1 MEAMTGGDLFERLV
15 EKKVYSEH
23 ETKIVIKKIV
33 KAVKYLHDNG
43 LVHRDLKPENM
54 LLSSLYNNVDIKIS
68 DFGFSKKVED
78 GRLLTTPCGSPG
90 YVAPEIANEQAYT
103 TGVDMWSIGVTLYT
117 MLAGYPPFYSED
129 SDILLEMVS
138 EGNFEFPKEY
148 WKNIS
153 NDATDLIKKLLEKN
167 ISKRF
172 TAQQV
177 LEHPWLKDKV
187 KDKSTKNNSGVVKN
201 QKSIKT
207 SSDTWDFMQM
217 RDALNKS
224 IAMKRDGCILRSVT
238 ESSIFTRRRK
248 KQLVAV
254 AQADIFQ

>member
-1 MEAMTGGDLFERLV
+1 MG
-15 EKKVYSEH
+15 
-23 ETKIVIKKIV
+23 
-33 KAVKYLHDNG
+33 
-43 LVHRDLKPENM
+43 
-54 LLSSLYNNVDIKIS
+54 
-68 DFGFSKKVED
+68 
-78 GRLLTTPCGSPG
+78 
-90 YVAPEIANEQAYT
+90 AYT

-201 QKSIKT
+201 QNFVLKLFINVLII
-207 SSDTWDFMQM
+207 WMPLF
-217 RDALNKS
+217 
-224 IAMKRDGCILRSVT
+224 I
-238 ESSIFTRRRK
+238 
-248 KQLVAV
+248 
-254 AQADIFQ
+254 DI